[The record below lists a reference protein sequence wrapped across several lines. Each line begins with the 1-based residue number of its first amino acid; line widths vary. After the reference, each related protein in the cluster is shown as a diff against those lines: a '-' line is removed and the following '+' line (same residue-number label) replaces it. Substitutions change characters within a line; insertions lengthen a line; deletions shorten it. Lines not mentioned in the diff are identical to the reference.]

1 MAFHESVKE
10 LWLAA
15 TDARAAVS
23 LRVAAL
29 AWLAEKTISI
39 DASIVAIK
47 TGTLSFRCTA
57 FSIKQ

>member
-1 MAFHESVKE
+1 MAFHERVKD
-10 LWLAA
+10 LLLAA
-15 TDARAAVS
+15 TDVRAAVS

-39 DASIVAIK
+39 DASIIAINA
-47 TGTLSFRCTA
+47 GTISFRCTA